1 MNKICLLFLCAGLL
15 SASAQQATISMFVE
29 AENPGPGDAKGEFV
43 DRQVAMERVAPDTLR
58 VTVPVKDI
66 PARAEWLK
74 ILPEFAQAM
83 VGDAGYWVIGRGVLG
98 EFIPGDKDYFE
109 SNLMIPIYGMKTPTT
124 AYVAIVQGMRF
135 EATVQIWRE
144 NGVYTQVL
152 KYYLKRLQRPP
163 YEDIVVDFVLL
174 TGDDANYSGMGR
186 RYRQFQL
193 ERGVV
198 KSIPERIASG
208 KSPYLDYLCDAMPLR
223 MTHAGKPYSKERI
236 DYTAETEKP
245 LQVYNDFPKARRL
258 LTTLK
263 NAGVD
268 KAAMCV
274 AGWQTGGYDGRCPAS
289 FPVPAELGGE
299 EALKAYVNFVQKDLG
314 YVCDGHS
321 NYTDCFTVSPMWSE
335 DLVCKGPTGKL
346 NTNGVWSGG
355 NAHNLCARNAWETFF
370 RDEIKRIADLG
381 FRGAHYIDVFS
392 AVTPYSCYDPKH
404 PATHKE
410 AGEYQ
415 RLMLQE
421 ARKYLQGAASEC
433 GWDHVIG
440 ELDYINYT
448 SRHMLNYYKDGR
460 KHAMVKTVVPLWEIV
475 YHGIV
480 LYNPDKLTQGEL
492 DAVNALRLVE
502 FGGRPIFYGVSDRN
516 IPAIA
521 KAYEDFKPLRHLQRV
536 FMQSHDMISEK
547 VAKVTYA
554 DGTVIVCN
562 YGDEPYSYD
571 GKTVAPLAYLLD
583 GK

>member
-1 MNKICLLFLCAGLL
+1 ML
-15 SASAQQATISMFVE
+15 SGRRSKRTISIFFE
-29 AENPGPGDAKGEFV
+29 RKIPGREKGQFV

-74 ILPEFAQAM
+74 ILPEFAKAN
-83 VGDAGYWVIGRGVLG
+83 VGDAGYWVIGRGIFG

-186 RYRQFQL
+186 RYRQSQL

-245 LQVYNDFPKARRL
+245 LKVFTDFVKGRQL
-258 LTTLK
+258 LTMLK
-263 NAGVD
+263 SAGVD

-289 FPVPAELGGE
+289 FPVPEELGGE
-299 EALKAYVNFVQKDLG
+299 EALKAYVNFVQGLG
-314 YVCDGHS
+314 LCLRRPFQLHRLFHGVAYV
-321 NYTDCFTVSPMWSE
+321 E
-335 DLVCKGPTGKL
+335 
-346 NTNGVWSGG
+346 
-355 NAHNLCARNAWETFF
+355 
-370 RDEIKRIADLG
+370 
-381 FRGAHYIDVFS
+381 
-392 AVTPYSCYDPKH
+392 
-404 PATHKE
+404 
-410 AGEYQ
+410 
-415 RLMLQE
+415 
-421 ARKYLQGAASEC
+421 
-433 GWDHVIG
+433 
-440 ELDYINYT
+440 
-448 SRHMLNYYKDGR
+448 
-460 KHAMVKTVVPLWEIV
+460 
-475 YHGIV
+475 
-480 LYNPDKLTQGEL
+480 
-492 DAVNALRLVE
+492 
-502 FGGRPIFYGVSDRN
+502 
-516 IPAIA
+516 
-521 KAYEDFKPLRHLQRV
+521 
-536 FMQSHDMISEK
+536 
-547 VAKVTYA
+547 
-554 DGTVIVCN
+554 
-562 YGDEPYSYD
+562 
-571 GKTVAPLAYLLD
+571 
-583 GK
+583 